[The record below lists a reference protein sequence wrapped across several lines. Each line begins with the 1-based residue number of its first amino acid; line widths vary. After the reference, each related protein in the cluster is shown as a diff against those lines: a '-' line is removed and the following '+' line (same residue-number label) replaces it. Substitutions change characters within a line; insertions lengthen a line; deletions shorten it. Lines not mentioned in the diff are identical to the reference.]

1 MEILMPILPTKIL
14 VKDAGNVHLIL
25 DDISRICFNA
35 RGVVDLSSGQFS
47 IDGGLNDIRAKLD
60 DEDSKLVIGFHCR
73 YEKDMDYF
81 EQKIQRY
88 LNDAY
93 SEHKNMRDIYL
104 IKKQR

>member
-1 MEILMPILPTKIL
+1 MPILPTKIL
-14 VKDAGNVHLIL
+14 VKDAENVHLIL

-35 RGVVDLSSGQFS
+35 LGVIDLSSDQFS
-47 IDGGLNDIRAKLD
+47 IDAGLNDIRAKLD
-60 DEDSKLVIGFHCR
+60 DEDGKLVIGFHCR

-88 LNDAY
+88 LNDANR
-93 SEHKNMRDIYL
+93 EHKDMREIYL

>member
-1 MEILMPILPTKIL
+1 MPILSTKIL
-14 VKDAGNVHLIL
+14 IKDAENVHLIL

-35 RGVVDLSSGQFS
+35 LGVVDLSSGQFS

-60 DEDSKLVIGFHCR
+60 DEDGKLGIGFHCR

-93 SEHKNMRDIYL
+93 SEHQNIREIYL

>member
-1 MEILMPILPTKIL
+1 MPILPTRIL
-14 VKDAGNVHLIL
+14 VKDAKNVCLIL
-25 DDISRICFNA
+25 DDISRTCFNA
-35 RGVVDLSSGQFS
+35 LGVVDLSSGQFS

-60 DEDSKLVIGFHCR
+60 DEDGKLVIGFHCR

-88 LNDAY
+88 LNDAF

-104 IKKQR
+104 VKKLT